1 MSKLIPQGDSRQCW
15 AGGRGTNKTQPTS
28 ESGCKVSR
36 NDMNTTSLVLYRL
49 FTKICGK
56 FEERKA
62 SRNLEMAYLLM
73 LFHSTVQNRAYTQL
87 YVFIIINEFFKE
99 RIRLSFKR
107 V

>member
-1 MSKLIPQGDSRQCW
+1 
-15 AGGRGTNKTQPTS
+15 
-28 ESGCKVSR
+28 
-36 NDMNTTSLVLYRL
+36 MNTTSLVLYRL

-73 LFHSTVQNRAYTQL
+73 LFHSAVQNRPYTQL